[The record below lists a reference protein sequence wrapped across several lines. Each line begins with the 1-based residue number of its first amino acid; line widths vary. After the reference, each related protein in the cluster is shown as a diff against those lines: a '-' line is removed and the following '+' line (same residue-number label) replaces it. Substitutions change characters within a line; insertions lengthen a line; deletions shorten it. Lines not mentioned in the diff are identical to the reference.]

1 MKRYYLIIASVV
13 ILTACM
19 QERKKENSTGSE
31 NEKQEVST
39 DTLATEREVEECFD
53 DIPLITNNVLKM
65 PLLVVSDL
73 NKPTLVVQKLFPGKI
88 CGERSILWK
97 VKTNSTLKVDRGVYE
112 DEAKVFPTIEGI
124 NETVYEESLFY
135 SKDNAKHCA
144 LFFST
149 CFADEELMLL
159 RLGRFNCAVLG
170 VAIFRQ
176 TEKKWDLVGYNPAIG
191 CFGMFGSPN
200 QPQLIKLNNS
210 DYGFFITN
218 GVAVGGGS
226 YTSDAH
232 FYRLDETITSLF
244 VDRNTERLN
253 TSLSNWGFKVEIDE
267 AKSINIIV
275 EGYINDYDFEE
286 EEIKLLPNEYAALV
300 KKKGNYQFKD
310 TRKYTPDNSAGY
322 IFGGSQFSYTHKPL
336 NNSKGNTHLKF
347 KDYIN

>member
-13 ILTACM
+13 TLIACK
-19 QERKKENSTGSE
+19 QEGKKENSTEGK

-39 DTLATEREVEECFD
+39 GISATEGEVEECFEG
-53 DIPLITNNVLKM
+53 IPLITSNVLKK
-65 PLLVVSDL
+65 PLLVVNDL

-97 VKTNSTLKVDRGVYE
+97 VKTNSTLKVDEGTYE
-112 DEAKVFPTIEGI
+112 GEEKVFPAIDAI

-135 SKDNAKHCA
+135 TKENTKHCA

-149 CFADEELMLL
+149 CVTDEGSMLL

-170 VAIFRQ
+170 VAIFKQ
-176 TEKKWDLVGYNPAIG
+176 TGKNWELLGYNPAIG

-200 QPQLIKLNNS
+200 TPQLIKLNNS

-218 GVAVGGGS
+218 GVAGGGGP

-253 TSLSNWGFKVEIDE
+253 TSVSTWGFKVEIDE
-267 AKSINIIV
+267 AKAINITV
-275 EGYINDYDFEE
+275 EGYINDYDIDE
-286 EEIKLLPNEYAALV
+286 EEIKTLPDEYAALV
-300 KKKGNYQFKD
+300 KKKGNYQFKE
-310 TRKYTPDNSAGY
+310 TRKYTPDNSGGY
-322 IFGGSQFSYTHKPL
+322 IGGGSQFSYTHKPL
-336 NNSKGNTHLKF
+336 NNSKGNTQLKF